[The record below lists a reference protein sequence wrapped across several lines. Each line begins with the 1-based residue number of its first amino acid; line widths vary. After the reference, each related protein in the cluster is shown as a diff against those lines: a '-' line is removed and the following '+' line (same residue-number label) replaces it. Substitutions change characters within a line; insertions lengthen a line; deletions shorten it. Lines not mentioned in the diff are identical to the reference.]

1 MARAWFSR
9 GTSLGKVVAS
19 DAGKVRESM
28 FLAHDLGLLVDTLM
42 VQLSLVLEW
51 VVETGSFGVDE
62 LYTLWLNKRRR
73 KTEAHHKRLL

>member
-9 GTSLGKVVAS
+9 GTSLGKVVGL

-28 FLAHDLGLLVDTLM
+28 FLTRGLGLWVDTLM

-51 VVETGSFGVDE
+51 VVETGHFGVDE
-62 LYTLWLNKRRR
+62 LYTLWLHKRRR
-73 KTEAHHKRLL
+73 